1 MDLDGIYSPKD
12 MADILGI
19 GDSTLRKW
27 CIALEENELFFARTE
42 NNKRLFTN
50 QDIVI
55 LKNFRDLVKVQNMS
69 IENAAMIVAS
79 KYKDIKRTAFQTEN
93 TEDGE
98 SSLSDG
104 YSKIFEEMEQL
115 KELNRQLL
123 LRLDE
128 QQKYIEQR
136 LNRLDEQIERRDE
149 LLMKA
154 IREQQ
159 ETRKLLVASKE
170 EENKKGFLG
179 KLFKK

>member
-42 NNKRLFTN
+42 NNKRLFTD

-79 KYKDIKRTAFQTEN
+79 KYKDIRRTVFRSKNSEN
-93 TEDGE
+93 GE
-98 SSLSDG
+98 SSLPDA
-104 YSKIFEEMEQL
+104 YTKIFEEMEQL
-115 KELNRQLL
+115 RELNRQLL

-136 LNRLDEQIERRDE
+136 LNWMDEQIERRDE
-149 LLMKA
+149 LLMQA

-159 ETRKLLVASKE
+159 ETRKLLAAAKKE
-170 EENKKGFLG
+170 ESKKRFFGNC
-179 KLFKK
+179 